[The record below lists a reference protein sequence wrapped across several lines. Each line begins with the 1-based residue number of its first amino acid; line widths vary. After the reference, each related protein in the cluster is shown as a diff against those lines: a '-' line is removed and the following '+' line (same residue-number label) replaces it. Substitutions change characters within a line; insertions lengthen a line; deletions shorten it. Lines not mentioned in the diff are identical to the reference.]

1 MLNLESMETLSPA
14 PKPVPQMMPPGG
26 GAGVMLPQAA
36 ALPHAPPRN
45 RSSKETDASQ
55 GMKYEGVVDW
65 LHYAPGP
72 RAEQQR
78 FTSVSVGDM
87 YWRIVAPIRG
97 QELVRARAPSA
108 GAAPGRKALL
118 HCVGPAR
125 PASR

>member
-26 GAGVMLPQAA
+26 TGVMLPPAA
-36 ALPHAPPRN
+36 ALPQAPPRN
-45 RSSKETDASQ
+45 RSSKEKDASQ

-108 GAAPGRKALL
+108 GASPGRKARL